1 MKYIIVGLGVFGS
14 SLAEKLV
21 AQGNEVIGVD
31 TKMQRVNELKDKIT
45 HVVCLNVTD
54 AAAVE
59 TLPLKNTDVVIVCI
73 GEDQGANIM
82 ATAMFKNLGVKRLIG
97 RSLNPLQENV
107 LQAIGVHEIVRPE
120 EETAERWAKKLTL
133 RGMVDSFEL
142 NENYSMVEVVVP
154 DILIGKTIEEVGF
167 RKEYNMLVL
176 TVIKNVEKKSIIGKT
191 RVVADVQ
198 GIPNPDTMLEENDI
212 LVVYGSNRDIKK
224 FIEKNKKSL
233 KK

>member
-1 MKYIIVGLGVFGS
+1 MKYIIVGLGVFGF

-21 AQGNEVIGVD
+21 AEGNEVIGVD
-31 TKMQRVNELKDKIT
+31 SKLEKVNSLKDKLT

-59 TLPLKNTDVVIVCI
+59 SLPLKNTDVVIVCI

-97 RSLNPLQENV
+97 RSLNPLHENV
-107 LQAIGVHEIVRPE
+107 LHAIGVNEIVRPE

-142 NENYSMVEVVVP
+142 NKNYSIVEVIIP
-154 DILIGKTIEEVGF
+154 EIFIGKTIEEVGF
-167 RKEYNMLVL
+167 RKEYNILVL
-176 TVIKNVEKKSIIGKT
+176 TIVKNVEERSTIGKT
-191 RVVADVQ
+191 KIVADVQ
-198 GIPNPDTMLEENDI
+198 DIPGPDTILKKDDI
-212 LVVYGSNRDIKK
+212 LVIYGANKNIKY
-224 FIEKNKKSL
+224 FVGKS
-233 KK
+233 K

>member
-21 AQGNEVIGVD
+21 AEGNEVIGVD
-31 TKMQRVNELKDKIT
+31 SKLEKVNSLKDKLT

-59 TLPLKNTDVVIVCI
+59 SLPLRNTDVVIVCI

-82 ATAMFKNLGVKRLIG
+82 ATAMFKNLNVKRLIG
-97 RSLNPLQENV
+97 RSLNPLHENV
-107 LQAIGVHEIVRPE
+107 LQAIGVNEIVRPE

-142 NENYSMVEVVVP
+142 NKNYSIVEVIVP
-154 DILIGKTIEEVGF
+154 EIFIGKTIEEVGF
-167 RKEYNMLVL
+167 RKEYNILVL
-176 TVIKNVEKKSIIGKT
+176 TIVKNVEERSMIGKT
-191 RVVADVQ
+191 KIVTDVQ
-198 GIPNPDTMLEENDI
+198 DIPGPDTILKKDDI
-212 LVVYGSNRDIKK
+212 LVIYGANKNIKY
-224 FIEKNKKSL
+224 FVGKS
-233 KK
+233 K

>member
-1 MKYIIVGLGVFGS
+1 
-14 SLAEKLV
+14 
-21 AQGNEVIGVD
+21 
-31 TKMQRVNELKDKIT
+31 
-45 HVVCLNVTD
+45 
-54 AAAVE
+54 
-59 TLPLKNTDVVIVCI
+59 
-73 GEDQGANIM
+73 
-82 ATAMFKNLGVKRLIG
+82 MFKNLGVKRLIG

-212 LVVYGSNRDIKK
+212 LVVYGSNKDIKQ
-224 FIEKNKKSL
+224 FISKNKNHK
-233 KK
+233 